1 MPHALRSNAAM
12 HSNLCRYRSLKS
24 VFGEGLILYI
34 VKGWILFRL
43 PPMRLILST
52 WYGLF
57 RMRRFAVCALIL
69 AGMLSA
75 NVAQANETVTIS
87 YQRSST
93 LFILLKRTGD
103 LEKKLKPLGY
113 DVSWHEFSTGLL
125 QSLNAGSVD
134 LHADVAD
141 AFALFTQAA
150 NAPLTYYAEETA
162 APTAQAIIVP
172 PDSPIHSIADLKGK
186 RVAVQKGSGCN
197 FLLLAALAKAGLTIN
212 DIQVRYLEA
221 PDALAAF
228 RGGNVDA
235 WAIWD
240 PFLAAE
246 QRDAHVRVIADGT
259 GGLAQYNRFYTATTT
274 FAEKHPD
281 VLRVV
286 FDELNETGKWVK
298 AHPQEAAQ
306 ILGPMWGDIPAP
318 TVELANSRRSYDIV
332 PVKRDQ
338 LAEQQRIAD
347 TYLAAGMIP
356 TALKATDIRIW
367 TPPSA
372 K

>member
-1 MPHALRSNAAM
+1 MRAFLFLLLPLSQRSRSRTFIAVFALAGA
-12 HSNLCRYRSLKS
+12 SL
-24 VFGEGLILYI
+24 I
-34 VKGWILFRL
+34 
-43 PPMRLILST
+43 
-52 WYGLF
+52 
-57 RMRRFAVCALIL
+57 CALF
-69 AGMLSA
+69 APHDA
-75 NVAQANETVTIS
+75 EARETVSIS

-93 LFILLKRTGD
+93 LFLLLKRTGE
-103 LEKKLKPLGY
+103 LEKKLGALGY

-150 NAPLTYYAEETA
+150 DAPLTYYAEETS
-162 APTAQAIIVP
+162 APSAQAIIVP
-172 PDSPIHSIADLKGK
+172 SDSPIHTIADLKGK
-186 RVAVQKGSGCN
+186 RVAVSKGSGCN

-240 PFLAAE
+240 PFLAAQ
-246 QRDAHVRVIADGT
+246 QRDSHVRVVADGSD
-259 GGLAQYNRFYTATTT
+259 GIARYNRFYTATTS
-274 FAEKHPD
+274 FAERHPD

-286 FDELNETGKWVK
+286 FDELNVTGKWVK

-306 ILGPMWGDIPAP
+306 ILAPVWGNLPTP
-318 TVELANSRRSYDIV
+318 TVELANSRRSYAIV
-332 PVKRDQ
+332 PVRRDQ
-338 LAEQQRIAD
+338 LGEQQRIAD
-347 TYLAAGMIP
+347 TYRAAGLIP
-356 TALKATDIRIW
+356 AALRATDIRIW
-367 TPPSA
+367 TPPRR
-372 K
+372 

>member
-1 MPHALRSNAAM
+1 MRFSFADLSRLR
-12 HSNLCRYRSLKS
+12 
-24 VFGEGLILYI
+24 
-34 VKGWILFRL
+34 RL
-43 PPMRLILST
+43 TVTLLVI
-52 WYGLF
+52 GG
-57 RMRRFAVCALIL
+57 V
-69 AGMLSA
+69 LSA
-75 NVAQANETVTIS
+75 SVAQANETVSIS

-93 LFILLKRTGD
+93 LFILLKRTGA
-103 LEKKLKPLGY
+103 LEKKLNALGY
-113 DVSWHEFSTGLL
+113 DVSWHEFSAGLL

-150 NAPLTYYAEETA
+150 NAPLTYYAEETS

-172 PDSPIHSIADLKGK
+172 SDSPIHTVADLKGK
-186 RVAVQKGSGCN
+186 RVAVAKGSGCN

-221 PDALAAF
+221 PDALAAY
-228 RGGNVDA
+228 RGGNIDA
-235 WAIWD
+235 WVIWD
-240 PFLAAE
+240 PFLAAQ
-246 QRDAHVRVIADGT
+246 QRETHARVVADGT
-259 GGLAQYNRFYTATTT
+259 GGVAQYNRFYTATTS

-281 VLRVV
+281 VLRAV

-306 ILGPMWGDIPAP
+306 ILGPLWGNIPAP

-338 LAEQQRIAD
+338 LGEQQRIAD
-347 TYLAAGMIP
+347 TYRSAGLIP
-356 TALKATDIRIW
+356 NALKATDIRIW
-367 TPPSA
+367 TPTA

>member
-1 MPHALRSNAAM
+1 MGFALACA
-12 HSNLCRYRSLKS
+12 SL
-24 VFGEGLILYI
+24 I
-34 VKGWILFRL
+34 
-43 PPMRLILST
+43 
-52 WYGLF
+52 
-57 RMRRFAVCALIL
+57 CALF
-69 AGMLSA
+69 APQDA
-75 NVAQANETVTIS
+75 DARETVSIS

-93 LFILLKRTGD
+93 LFLLLKRTGE
-103 LEKKLKPLGY
+103 LEKKLGALGY

-150 NAPLTYYAEETA
+150 NAPLTYYAEETS
-162 APTAQAIIVP
+162 APSAQAIIVP
-172 PDSPIHSIADLKGK
+172 SDSPIHTIADLKGK
-186 RVAVQKGSGCN
+186 RVAVSKGSGCN

-240 PFLAAE
+240 PFLAAQ
-246 QRDAHVRVIADGT
+246 QRDAHVRVVADGSD
-259 GGLAQYNRFYTATTT
+259 GIAQYNRFYTATTS
-274 FAEKHPD
+274 FAERHPD

-286 FDELNETGKWVK
+286 FDELSTTGKWVK

-306 ILGPMWGDIPAP
+306 ILAPVWGNLPTP
-318 TVELANSRRSYDIV
+318 TVELANSRRSYAIV
-332 PVKRDQ
+332 PVRREQ
-338 LAEQQRIAD
+338 LGEQQRIAD
-347 TYLAAGMIP
+347 TYRAAGLIP
-356 TALKATDIRIW
+356 AALKATDIRIW
-367 TPPSA
+367 TPA
-372 K
+372 GR